1 GRSTTGRWGGG
12 VVGRWS
18 AWILGAAVGAGG
30 GEPTSPAAA
39 TILDFY
45 RRYIVTGASDE
56 HYVRVS
62 KAATLFWG
70 LFACFVAMR
79 AAGQG
84 SLIEVV
90 NRYGSFVY
98 GSLLGVFILAI
109 LTKRA
114 TARGA
119 FVRLLSRV
127 AAVLTVAIA
136 LPWIEFLW
144 HNLIG
149 AVVVVAV
156 GMAVSYTQPA
166 PAAVASG
173 HSNGRW

>member
-1 GRSTTGRWGGG
+1 K
-12 VVGRWS
+12 
-18 AWILGAAVGAGG
+18 I
-30 GEPTSPAAA
+30 A
-39 TILDFY
+39 TVL
-45 RRYIVTGASDE
+45 
-56 HYVRVS
+56 
-62 KAATLFWG
+62 WG
-70 LFACFVAMR
+70 LFACVVAMQ
-79 AAGQG
+79 AVGQG

-109 LTKRA
+109 LTRRA

-119 FVRLLSRV
+119 FIGVIAGM
-127 AAVLTVAIA
+127 AAVLSVAI
-136 LPWIEFLW
+136 LMPWIEFLW

-166 PAAVASG
+166 PTTPG
-173 HSNGRW
+173 SNPQR